1 MKKTDLISVKE
12 VEVRFNEVDS
22 MGIVW
27 HGSYARY
34 FEDGREDFGK
44 KYGLGYLDIFGSG
57 FYAPL
62 VDLDFKFKKPLIYG
76 DTAVVKTTF
85 VNTRAAKIIFEYEIT
100 KPGSETIIATGSSV
114 QVFLNKSYELV
125 LYNPEFY
132 MKWKKDQGL
141 L

>member
-1 MKKTDLISVKE
+1 MKKTDLISLEE

-27 HGSYARY
+27 HGSYAKY

-62 VDLDFKFKKPLIYG
+62 VNLDFKFKKPLVYG

-85 VNTRAAKIIFEYEIT
+85 LNTRAAKIIFDYEIT
-100 KPGSETIIATGSSV
+100 KPGSDAIIATGSSV

-132 MKWKKDQGL
+132 MHWKKDHGL